1 MTGLNLE
8 SFLHLLRAD
17 LGAWTILGMVAC
29 VLAVMTWTSWGSR
42 RALRKCLVLSVTAH
56 LGLALYGS
64 TFLIV
69 LLALQ
74 PREIEQESSRERIRQ
89 IRVSPW
95 SEEEEP
101 GSKAGPGGGRPAR
114 RVMPWDR
121 PRESL
126 TLADPDVEVPRTRA
140 DGRRAPAPVPTPLA
154 PAL

>member
-17 LGAWTILGMVAC
+17 LGAWAILAVVVC
-29 VLAVMTWTSWGSR
+29 VLALMTWTSWGSR
-42 RALRKCLVLSVTAH
+42 RALRKCLVLSITAH

-74 PREIEQESSRERIRQ
+74 PRGLEQEATRERIRQ

-95 SEEEEP
+95 SEEGEQGPEDR
-101 GSKAGPGGGRPAR
+101 PGGGRTPT

-121 PRESL
+121 PREAL
-126 TLADPDVEVPRTRA
+126 ALAD
-140 DGRRAPAPVPTPLA
+140 
-154 PAL
+154 

>member
-17 LGAWTILGMVAC
+17 LGAWTVLGVVVS
-29 VLAVMTWTSWGSR
+29 VLALMTWTSWGSR

-74 PREIEQESSRERIRQ
+74 PREAEREATRERIRQ

-95 SEEEEP
+95 SEEEGPGTESRP
-101 GSKAGPGGGRPAR
+101 GSGRR
-114 RVMPWDR
+114 GTRVMPGDR
-121 PRESL
+121 P
-126 TLADPDVEVPRTRA
+126 P
-140 DGRRAPAPVPTPLA
+140 G
-154 PAL
+154 ALGV